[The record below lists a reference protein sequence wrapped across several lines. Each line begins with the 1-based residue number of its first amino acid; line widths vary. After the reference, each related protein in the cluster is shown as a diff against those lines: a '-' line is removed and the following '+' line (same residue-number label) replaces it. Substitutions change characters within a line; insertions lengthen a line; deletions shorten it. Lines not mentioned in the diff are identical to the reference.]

1 MSLVAAGRV
10 WLLASRPKTLPAAI
24 APVLL
29 GTVMAW
35 DAGGFHLWAAVV
47 ALVCALLVQ
56 IGTNFC
62 NDYADFVRGA
72 DTDKRIGPQRAT
84 QAGLVAP
91 KTMQRATILVFTLAF
106 VIGTYLIA
114 RAGSVVLLIGVA
126 CIAAGVLYTAGRYPL
141 GYLGFGDV
149 MVLLFFGPV
158 AVGGTYYVQALEI
171 TSTVIVAG
179 FAPGLL
185 STAILVVNNIRDIDQ
200 DRAAGKKTLVV
211 RLGRRFGIGLWVAC
225 VVIAALLPLEIVV
238 ASGGQHT
245 WAGATALILI
255 PAMAI
260 FHKLH
265 TTTDSAALNPLL
277 GQTAVLLL
285 VYSVLFS
292 IGWII

>member
-1 MSLVAAGRV
+1 M
-10 WLLASRPKTLPAAI
+10 
-24 APVLL
+24 
-29 GTVMAW
+29 
-35 DAGGFHLWAAVV
+35 
-47 ALVCALLVQ
+47 
-56 IGTNFC
+56 
-62 NDYADFVRGA
+62 
-72 DTDKRIGPQRAT
+72 
-84 QAGLVAP
+84 
-91 KTMQRATILVFTLAF
+91 
-106 VIGTYLIA
+106 
-114 RAGSVVLLIGVA
+114 
-126 CIAAGVLYTAGRYPL
+126 
-141 GYLGFGDV
+141 
-149 MVLLFFGPV
+149 
-158 AVGGTYYVQALEI
+158 GGTYYVQALEI

-225 VVIAALLPLEIVV
+225 VLIAALLPLEIVV